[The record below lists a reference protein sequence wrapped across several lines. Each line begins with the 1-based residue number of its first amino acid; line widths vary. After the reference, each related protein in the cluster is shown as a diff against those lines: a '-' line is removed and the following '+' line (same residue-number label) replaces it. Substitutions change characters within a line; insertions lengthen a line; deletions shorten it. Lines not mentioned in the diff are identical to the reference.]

1 MIARKEERKRSC
13 RLLTA
18 NLPAL
23 VLLLTVLLV
32 LASSPRIGAAADPE
46 VKVGKRVEIT
56 SSHRYCWFPTIHRF
70 PTGEIM
76 ATMRMSPDEN
86 NPEGDFSAYCISK
99 DGGMTW
105 GRRYTMGSGANMDA
119 SWSYE
124 PEEDGTILHLYS
136 WVERYPL
143 GQNRD
148 FYLTLTRWSRG
159 GMEFQQWRDVP
170 LHLPEHIIF
179 YSPRTIDHYDS
190 DGHLAEIPRLCPW
203 GTIVH
208 GLNGDLLAVMF
219 IKTVERPNY
228 WQDVLICSHDE
239 GKTWEQRSVV
249 AAVEAEDKPWPWMGK
264 EGPNESALVRLA
276 DGRLLAV
283 FRTGRVGRT
292 GEFASMG
299 ETWSSDDGKT
309 WTPPIA
315 APFKGVAPR
324 LRRLSNGMLALT
336 TGRPDPV
343 EVMFSVDGK
352 GKEWTN
358 ATTVAEDHPQELS
371 GGCTHYTD
379 FIEVEPDK
387 LLVIYDEVPYGWY
400 EISPADR
407 KSKNIIYG
415 TFVEIQRR

>member
-1 MIARKEERKRSC
+1 
-13 RLLTA
+13 
-18 NLPAL
+18 
-23 VLLLTVLLV
+23 
-32 LASSPRIGAAADPE
+32 
-46 VKVGKRVEIT
+46 
-56 SSHRYCWFPTIHRF
+56 
-70 PTGEIM
+70 
-76 ATMRMSPDEN
+76 
-86 NPEGDFSAYCISK
+86 
-99 DGGMTW
+99 
-105 GRRYTMGSGANMDA
+105 
-119 SWSYE
+119 
-124 PEEDGTILHLYS
+124 
-136 WVERYPL
+136 
-143 GQNRD
+143 
-148 FYLTLTRWSRG
+148 
-159 GMEFQQWRDVP
+159 MEFQQWRDVP

-190 DGHLAEIPRLCPW
+190 DGHLTEIPRLCPW

-208 GLNGDLLAVMF
+208 GLNGDLLAVVF

-264 EGPNESALVRLA
+264 EGPNEAALVRLA
-276 DGRLLAV
+276 DGRLLTV
-283 FRTGRVGRT
+283 FRTGRVGNT
-292 GEFASMG
+292 GEYGNIG
-299 ETWSSDDGKT
+299 ETWSSDDGKS

-358 ATTVAEDHPQELS
+358 PTTIAENQPQQRE

-379 FIEVEPDK
+379 FIEVEPGK
-387 LLVIYDEVPYGWY
+387 LLVVYDNVPYGSY
-400 EISPADR
+400 EIPSADR
-407 KSKNIIYG
+407 TSKNVIYG
-415 TFVEIQRR
+415 TFVEVHKK